1 LLLHLAAAAACSMEE
16 KTAAAVAEQKTPA
29 VAVPAEVG
37 CGNACLA
44 GHGRAE

>member
-1 LLLHLAAAAACSMEE
+1 VEE

-37 CGNACLA
+37 CGNAWLA
-44 GHGRAE
+44 GHGRAEGDCEHAT